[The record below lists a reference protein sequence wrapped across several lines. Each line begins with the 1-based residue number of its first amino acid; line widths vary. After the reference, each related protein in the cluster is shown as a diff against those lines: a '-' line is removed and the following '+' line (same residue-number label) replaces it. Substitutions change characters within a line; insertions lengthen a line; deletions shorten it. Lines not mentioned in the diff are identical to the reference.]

1 MFSKKEHIEITKIML
16 KAAGVEVVVVEY
28 NPNCEITKE
37 ELEKTIGKIQQKIKS
52 FPI

>member
-16 KAAGVEVVVVEY
+16 KAAGVEVVVEY